1 MSNVVK
7 FRTADEQCAEYVV
20 KQRIK
25 QRAQHADRALDL
37 YLNSMH
43 KEFGAEATLGALVR
57 YVGSIMLDCSRSAL
71 LRVCRR
77 YLTKCIVEGVLTR
90 ARIIH

>member
-7 FRTADEQCAEYVV
+7 FKKADEQCAEYVQ

-25 QRAQHADRALDL
+25 ARAQQADRALDL

-43 KEFGAEATLGALVR
+43 QQFGLEATLGALVR
-57 YVGSIMLDCSRSAL
+57 YVGSMMLDCSRSAL

-77 YLTKCIVEGVLTR
+77 YLMKCIVEGVLTR
-90 ARIIH
+90 GRIVH